1 MKSKNPFR
9 IGALVDV
16 INENLKGKVIR
27 VDGRQITLESEDGFL
42 YTYLEDELVIS
53 REWNSLIKVADNEL
67 AREGRVKNTQIKTI
81 KGSVV
86 KEIDLH
92 IHELTNTEA
101 GMTKFDKLSLQLE
114 TARKELESA
123 IQKKQQKIIFIHG
136 YGAGILKKE
145 LRILLGN
152 YPVAF
157 HDASYTEYG
166 LGATEVLI
174 FQNKK

>member
-1 MKSKNPFR
+1 MPFG
-9 IGALVDV
+9 IGEFVNV

-27 VDGRQITLESEDGFL
+27 IDGHQITLESEDGFL
-42 YTYLEDELVIS
+42 YTYNEDELVIS
-53 REWNSLIKVADNEL
+53 REWNSLIKVANNEL
-67 AREGRVKNTQIKTI
+67 VREGRRINSQIKT
-81 KGSVV
+81 KKRSVV

-92 IHELTNTEA
+92 IHELTDTEA

-123 IQKKQQKIIFIHG
+123 IRKKQQKIIFIHG

-145 LRILLGN
+145 LRTLLEN

-174 FQNKK
+174 FQNKR